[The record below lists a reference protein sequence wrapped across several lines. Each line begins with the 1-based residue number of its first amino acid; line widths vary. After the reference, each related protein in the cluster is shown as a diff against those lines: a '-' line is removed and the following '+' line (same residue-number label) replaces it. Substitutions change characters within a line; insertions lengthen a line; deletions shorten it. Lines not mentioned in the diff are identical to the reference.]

1 MSHGS
6 AHVPEHD
13 FEPQPGLPEPLPRDE
28 TLLWQGAPDW
38 RALAVR
44 AFHVRKLTLYFT
56 ALLAMQA
63 VVLTERGYTAAA
75 ALGAM
80 LPALALSALGLGLVS
95 ALAWLS
101 ARATLYT
108 LTDRRVVMRIGI
120 VLTITFNLPL
130 KRIVAADLRPGP
142 RGTADVALRLEAG
155 GPGIAW
161 LTLWPH
167 ARPWRTGRAEPMLR
181 CLAEGQQVAALL
193 TRAWARHHGGAGA
206 VGGIGSEAAPPV
218 AATEPRGTQ
227 PALVTP

>member
-6 AHVPEHD
+6 PHVPEHD

-63 VVLTERGYTAAA
+63 VVWTEGGHSAADT
-75 ALGAM
+75 LRAM
-80 LPALALSALGLGLVS
+80 APALVLSALGLGLVS
-95 ALAWLS
+95 LLAWLS

-130 KRIVAADLRPGP
+130 KRIVAADLRPAP
-142 RGTADVALRLEAG
+142 RGTSDIALRLAPD

-167 ARPWRTGRAEPMLR
+167 ARPWRIGRAEPMLR
-181 CLAEGQQVAALL
+181 CLPQGEAVAAQL
-193 TRAWARHHGGAGA
+193 TLAWAEHHGGFT
-206 VGGIGSEAAPPV
+206 V
-218 AATEPRGTQ
+218 AAAAAVAPVPTGTT
-227 PALVTP
+227 PALASR